1 MQFDSPDAFL
11 VHVLSA
17 FRPYLEKLV
26 VVGGFAVR
34 LYEFHPR
41 AERATVRVL
50 RTFDADLA
58 TGNVRIP
65 VAGQSLADL
74 AAAAGFRRD
83 FRGDRMPPVMKFV
96 PKDASTERRNAD
108 QYTIEFLSPLVGP
121 AAGRS
126 GKAVATSD
134 IQQGVTAQRLR
145 YLDLLLEAPWPVPL
159 AGLPGIPVT
168 SRTLEPRVP
177 HPGLFIV
184 QKILISGE
192 PNRLERR
199 PKDMAY
205 VYQVASVFRRE
216 LNGLAEEV
224 RDRMNANPA
233 WRKWLGRF
241 KRMTDSLFAGPGAAG
256 VTEAHRVLQA
266 EMAGSG
272 LEVPSPRMIHA
283 GVRLSLSASE

>member
-1 MQFDSPDAFL
+1 MEFSSPDAFL
-11 VHVLSA
+11 AYVLST
-17 FRPYLEKLV
+17 FQPYLNRLV

-34 LYEFHPR
+34 LYELHPR
-41 AERATVRVL
+41 AARATVRVL

-65 VAGQSLADL
+65 VAGQSLAAL
-74 AAAAGFRRD
+74 AAAAGFRPN
-83 FRGDRMPPVMKFV
+83 FRGDHDPPVMKFV
-96 PKDASTERRNAD
+96 PADAPAERRDAD
-108 QYTIEFLSPLVGP
+108 QYTIEFLSPLVGS
-121 AAGRS
+121 AANRS
-126 GKAVATSD
+126 GKVAATRD
-134 IQQGVTAQRLR
+134 IQPGVTAQRLR
-145 YLDLLLEAPWPVPL
+145 YLDLLLETPWSVSL
-159 AGLPGIPVT
+159 AGLPGVPAA
-168 SRTLEPRVP
+168 SHTLEARVP
-177 HPGLFIV
+177 HPGFFIV

-192 PNRLERR
+192 PNRLEKR

-216 LNGLAEEV
+216 LNELAEEV
-224 RDRMNANPA
+224 RGRMNANPA

-241 KRMTDSLFAGPGAAG
+241 TRMTDSLFAGPGAAG

-283 GVRLSLSASE
+283 GVSLFLESF

>member
-1 MQFDSPDAFL
+1 MQFNSPDAFL
-11 VHVLSA
+11 VYVLSA
-17 FRPYLEKLV
+17 FRPYLERLV

-83 FRGDRMPPVMKFV
+83 FRGDHMPPVMKFV
-96 PKDASTERRNAD
+96 PTDASTERRNAD

-126 GKAVATSD
+126 GKAVAASD
-134 IQQGVTAQRLR
+134 IQRGVTAQRLR

-184 QKILISGE
+184 QKVLISGE

-205 VYQVASVFRRE
+205 VYQVASLFRRE
-216 LNGLAEEV
+216 LPALAGEV
-224 RDRMNANPA
+224 RERMSGNAA
-233 WRKWLGRF
+233 WRKWLARF
-241 KRMTDSLFAGPGAAG
+241 RQTTDTLFAGPHAAG

-266 EMAGSG
+266 ELTGTGMS
-272 LEVPSPRMIHA
+272 VPSPAMIQA
-283 GVRLSLSASE
+283 GVTLFLEGF